1 MKLHEFQ
8 AKEILSRFGLAAP
21 RGGVAIT
28 RAQARE
34 IAVELRSPEL
44 AVKAQIH
51 AGGRAAAGGVVMVR
65 SAAEAEAAARALIG
79 RRLVTQQSGPA
90 GWLVKRVLV
99 EAAVAARRNI
109 HLSLAVDASVGG
121 IVLIASARGG
131 SDVERR
137 VRSGE
142 AKLERL
148 FLGTGEGFPA
158 TAVAGFANRLG
169 LAGGLSVAF
178 TVLIKGLLRAFVE
191 LDASLIEI
199 NPLAVTDE
207 GTLVALD
214 AKMSIDGNAL
224 HRQPALAALSEDDEL
239 EINAQQRQL
248 NFIRLDGD
256 IGLAANGAGLG
267 LATLDMVYAANG
279 RPANFMDIRTT
290 ATSLDIAHGFGLILD
305 NPSARVL
312 FINVHGGGMQPC
324 DTVADGL
331 GIAMRR
337 TGRSLPT
344 IVRLAG
350 NNAAFARSRFENFGC
365 RIIDCPD
372 MWTATKRAVAAAR
385 EGVSAF

>member
-8 AKEILSRFGLAAP
+8 SKEILSRFGLAVP
-21 RGGVAIT
+21 KGGVAIT
-28 RAQARE
+28 PEQARQ
-34 IAVELRSPEL
+34 IAAELRAPEL

-51 AGGRAAAGGVVMVR
+51 AGARGAAQGIRLVDTP
-65 SAAEAEAAARALIG
+65 SEAEKAARHLLG
-79 RRLVTQQSGPA
+79 RRLVTKQSGPA

-99 EAAVAARRNI
+99 EAAANATRSVY
-109 HLSLAVDASVGG
+109 LSLRVEPSVGG
-121 IVLIASARGG
+121 IVMLGSSAAG
-131 SDVERR
+131 SDIERR

-142 AKLERL
+142 AILERL
-148 FLGTGEGFPA
+148 YLGIGDGFPISEA
-158 TAVAGFANRLG
+158 AVFAGRLG
-169 LAGGLSVAF
+169 LLDDQSVAF
-178 TVLIKGLLRAFVE
+178 TALARGLLRAFVE

-199 NPLAVTDE
+199 NPLIVTGD
-207 GTLVALD
+207 GGLLALD
-214 AKMSIDGNAL
+214 AKMSIDDSAL
-224 HRQPALAALSEDDEL
+224 PRQPALAALREEDEL
-239 EINAQQRQL
+239 ELRAQQHQL
-248 NFIRLDGD
+248 NYIRMDGD

-267 LATLDMVYAANG
+267 LATLDLVRAAHG

-305 NPSARVL
+305 NPNARSL
-312 FINVHGGGMQPC
+312 LINVHGGGMQPC

-344 IVRLAG
+344 VVRLAG

-372 MWTATKRAVAAAR
+372 MWTAAQRAVAAAR
-385 EGVSAF
+385 

>member
-8 AKEILSRFGLAAP
+8 SKEILSRFGLSSP

-28 RAQARE
+28 PGQARQ
-34 IAVELRSPEL
+34 IAIDLGAREF
-44 AVKAQIH
+44 AVKAQVH
-51 AGGRAAAGGVVMVR
+51 AGGREAAGGVVMVR
-65 SAAEAEAAARALIG
+65 SPAEAEKAASNLIG
-79 RRLVTQQSGPA
+79 RRLVTKQSGPA

-99 EAAVAARRNI
+99 EAGVKARRNI
-109 HLSLAVDASVGG
+109 HVSLAVDPSVGG
-121 IVLIASARGG
+121 IVLIGSARGG
-131 SDVERR
+131 GDVERR

-142 AKLERL
+142 AALERL

-158 TAVAGFANRLG
+158 LEVAAFAGRLG

-199 NPLAVTDE
+199 NPLAVTED
-207 GTLVALD
+207 GSLVALD
-214 AKMSIDGNAL
+214 AKMSIDDNAL
-224 HRQPALAALSEDDEL
+224 PRQPILAALREEDDLEL
-239 EINAQQRQL
+239 NAQQRHL
-248 NFIRLDGD
+248 NYVRMDGD

-267 LATLDMVYAANG
+267 LATLDMVCAANG

-305 NPSARVL
+305 NPDVRSL
-312 FINVHGGGMQPC
+312 LINVHGGGMQPC

-344 IVRLAG
+344 VVRLAG
-350 NNAAFARSRFENFGC
+350 NNAEFARSRFENFGC

-372 MWTATKRAVAAAR
+372 MWTAAKRAVAAAR
-385 EGVSAF
+385 DGVSAF